1 MLGNSGQTGT
11 EVLGVAVVA
20 LAMLVLVVIAVQGR
34 NSETGAISDSSMSLV
49 QCDAISEV
57 VTSLSNNR
65 ATSERTLL
73 VDKNSAIKKNAGM
86 PGMISVGGAS
96 CYYTGSVAGEQ
107 AGISLSGKIE
117 YKFRKSDG
125 EVSVCEM
132 PC

>member
-1 MLGNSGQTGT
+1 MLGNSGQTGM
-11 EVLGVAVVA
+11 EVLGIAIAA

-34 NSETGAISDSSMSLV
+34 NSETSAISDYSMRLV

-73 VDKNSAIKKNAGM
+73 VEKNSDIKKNAGV
-86 PGMISVGGAS
+86 PGMISVGSAS
-96 CYYTGSVAGEQ
+96 CYYTGVVTGEQ
-107 AGISLSGKIE
+107 AGVSLSGQME